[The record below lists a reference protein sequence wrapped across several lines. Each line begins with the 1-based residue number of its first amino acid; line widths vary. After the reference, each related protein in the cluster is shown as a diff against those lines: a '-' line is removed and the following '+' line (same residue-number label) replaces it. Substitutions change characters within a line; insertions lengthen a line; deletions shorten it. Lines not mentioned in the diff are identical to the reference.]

1 MQVEI
6 TDKYDKEFLNLMIE
20 IEKRYE
26 DLTKTERIRL
36 ESWVKIPKKT
46 LKKFILLLSYFSV
59 RSFA

>member
-6 TDKYDKEFLNLMIE
+6 SDKYDKEFINLMIE

-36 ESWVKIPKKT
+36 ENWV
-46 LKKFILLLSYFSV
+46 LLFIQLFN
-59 RSFA
+59 

>member
-6 TDKYDKEFLNLMIE
+6 TDKYDKEFINLMIE

-36 ESWVKIPKKT
+36 ESWV
-46 LKKFILLLSYFSV
+46 
-59 RSFA
+59 R

>member
-6 TDKYDKEFLNLMIE
+6 TDKYDKEFINLMIE

-36 ESWVKIPKKT
+36 ENWV
-46 LKKFILLLSYFSV
+46 
-59 RSFA
+59 